1 MQYGA
6 GMRLPWSR
14 SAQSRSAQSRSAPV
28 LSEADIVAVREQA
41 RELVV
46 PGFAT
51 FDEICEA
58 ARDCVEGGF
67 ENDELGR
74 QIDAVVRE
82 VWDHRLGEQT
92 QWTAPGDFERL
103 SAAFADLERNGIV
116 ARMNFTCCMQCG
128 TTEIDDER
136 TPSEPDEN
144 GYPFAQWAYTFFH
157 MQDAERLGDEPSD
170 LYLSYSAFRPAHDLD
185 PALVAAA
192 FGGDETAKAHMIA
205 HTDQTVGRQ
214 VADALRTQ
222 GLSVDWN
229 GDNNQRI
236 RVTDVC
242 WRKPLPQ

>member
-1 MQYGA
+1 
-6 GMRLPWSR
+6 
-14 SAQSRSAQSRSAPV
+14 
-28 LSEADIVAVREQA
+28 
-41 RELVV
+41 
-46 PGFAT
+46 
-51 FDEICEA
+51 
-58 ARDCVEGGF
+58 
-67 ENDELGR
+67 
-74 QIDAVVRE
+74 VRE
-82 VWDHRLGEQT
+82 VWDRRVEEQT

-103 SAAFADLERNGIV
+103 SAAFAELERNGIV

-136 TPSEPDEN
+136 TPSEPDQN

>member
-1 MQYGA
+1 M
-6 GMRLPWSR
+6 L
-14 SAQSRSAQSRSAPV
+14 SA
-28 LSEADIVAVREQA
+28 ADIVAVREQA

-82 VWDHRLGEQT
+82 VWDRRLGEQT
-92 QWTAPGDFERL
+92 QWAGPGAFERV
-103 SAAFADLERNGIV
+103 SAAFAELERNGIV

-128 TTEIDDER
+128 ITEIDDER

-185 PALVAAA
+185 PALVSAA
-192 FGGDETAKAHMIA
+192 FGGDETAKAQMIA

-214 VADALRTQ
+214 VADALRAQ

-236 RVTDVC
+236 RISDVR